1 MQSSIWQAVCSGKVE
16 ATHCW
21 NHGFIT
27 EMINKVIPSDLPHQ
41 LIFLSLA
48 SHLHKN
54 VYTHTYICIF
64 ICKYIRSNILSWLTR
79 QWASDCYSV
88 LHTCTC
94 ISQLTESNMWVG
106 TALSNYVS
114 VVLEEILRM
123 VWFKTENHNIYH
135 LTTEDTKI
143 YDITKKNPN
152 LTLLSKESTGSLCQ
166 STLLLLGNEWSH
178 PFLVTASPSLCS
190 CPCR

>member
-106 TALSNYVS
+106 TALRNYVG

-143 YDITKKNPN
+143 YDITKK
-152 LTLLSKESTGSLCQ
+152 TQT
-166 STLLLLGNEWSH
+166 
-178 PFLVTASPSLCS
+178 
-190 CPCR
+190 